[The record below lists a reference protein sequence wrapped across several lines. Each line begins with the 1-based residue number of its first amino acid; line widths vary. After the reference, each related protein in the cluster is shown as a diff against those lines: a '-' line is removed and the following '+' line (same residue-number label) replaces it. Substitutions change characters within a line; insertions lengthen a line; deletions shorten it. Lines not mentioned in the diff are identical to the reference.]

1 MATTVT
7 EPSLEPA
14 PVASPDVGTHHHGEP
29 ELPSAPPPG
38 RPRSRRSDFQNM
50 VFGRKIRTDQ
60 EIHERLGNST
70 ALAVFASDALSSVA
84 YATEEMLT
92 VLLIGGA
99 GALAFGSLV
108 PLSLGIVALLV
119 ILVFSYRQTIKAY
132 PSAGGAY
139 IVTRDNF
146 GVLPAQVAGVAL
158 LTDYI
163 LTVAVS
169 VSAGVAA
176 MYSAFPATYP
186 YRVAIAV
193 ALIWIIAWMNLRG
206 VKESGRVF
214 AVPTYGFVVAIIGLV
229 IVGVAKAVLGGLD
242 PIHVHHAEV
251 AAGAGGSLG
260 IFLLLHAFAGGST
273 AMTGV
278 EAISN
283 GVPAFKPVEWKNA
296 RGVCSPG
303 WACCSGSCS
312 SASPSWPGSCIRSRA
327 PRRPSSA
334 RSPGRSSA
342 RGRSATSRSSSSR
355 R

>member
-1 MATTVT
+1 M
-7 EPSLEPA
+7 
-14 PVASPDVGTHHHGEP
+14 
-29 ELPSAPPPG
+29 
-38 RPRSRRSDFQNM
+38 
-50 VFGRKIRTDQ
+50 
-60 EIHERLGNST
+60 
-70 ALAVFASDALSSVA
+70 
-84 YATEEMLT
+84 
-92 VLLIGGA
+92 
-99 GALAFGSLV
+99 

-176 MYSAFPATYP
+176 HVLGVPERRTRTASIDRGRADLDHRVHEPAGREGVGP
-186 YRVAIAV
+186 D
-193 ALIWIIAWMNLRG
+193 LRG
-206 VKESGRVF
+206 PDVRLRHLHPRSWWSWAWPRRSS
-214 AVPTYGFVVAIIGLV
+214 
-229 IVGVAKAVLGGLD
+229 GGLD
-242 PIHVHHAEV
+242 PVHVAPREV

-283 GVPAFKPVEWKNA
+283 GVPAFKPVEWRNA
-296 RGVCSPG
+296 RKVLAWLGVLLGMMFLGISFLAVEDHPM
-303 WACCSGSCS
+303 
-312 SASPSWPGSCIRSRA
+312 PSTKETVISQID
-327 PRRPSSA
+327 PRR
-334 RSPGRSSA
+334 RRQ
-342 RGRSATSRSSSSR
+342 RRRWATSRSSSSR

>member
-1 MATTVT
+1 
-7 EPSLEPA
+7 
-14 PVASPDVGTHHHGEP
+14 
-29 ELPSAPPPG
+29 
-38 RPRSRRSDFQNM
+38 
-50 VFGRKIRTDQ
+50 
-60 EIHERLGNST
+60 
-70 ALAVFASDALSSVA
+70 
-84 YATEEMLT
+84 ML
-92 VLLIGGA
+92 
-99 GALAFGSLV
+99 LAFGTLV

-193 ALIWIIAWMNLRG
+193 VLIWIIAWMNLRG

-229 IVGVAKAVLGGLD
+229 IVGVTKAV
-242 PIHVHHAEV
+242 
-251 AAGAGGSLG
+251 
-260 IFLLLHAFAGGST
+260 
-273 AMTGV
+273 
-278 EAISN
+278 
-283 GVPAFKPVEWKNA
+283 A
-296 RGVCSPG
+296 R
-303 WACCSGSCS
+303 
-312 SASPSWPGSCIRSRA
+312 RSRSD
-327 PRRPSSA
+327 PRPPRGGGGRRRRIARHLPPPA
-334 RSPGRSSA
+334 RRSPAAPPR
-342 RGRSATSRSSSSR
+342 
-355 R
+355 

>member
-1 MATTVT
+1 VVDM
-7 EPSLEPA
+7 
-14 PVASPDVGTHHHGEP
+14 
-29 ELPSAPPPG
+29 
-38 RPRSRRSDFQNM
+38 M
-50 VFGRKIRTDQ
+50 FGRRLRTDQ
-60 EIHERLGNST
+60 EIHERLDNPT

-99 GALAFGSLV
+99 GLLAFGTLV
-108 PLSLGIVALLV
+108 PLTLGIVALLV

-146 GVLPAQVAGVAL
+146 GVLPAQIAGVAL

-169 VSAGVAA
+169 TSAGVAA
-176 MYSAFPATYP
+176 MYSAFPAAYP

-206 VKESGRVF
+206 VKESGRIF
-214 AVPTYGFVVAIIGLV
+214 AVPTYGFVISIIVL
-229 IVGVAKAVLGGLD
+229 IAVGVVKAIVGGLD
-242 PIHVHHAEV
+242 PIHVQHAEV

-260 IFLLLHAFAGGST
+260 IFLLMKAYAGGST

-283 GVPAFKPVEWKNA
+283 GVPAFRPVEW
-296 RGVCSPG
+296 
-303 WACCSGSCS
+303 
-312 SASPSWPGSCIRSRA
+312 
-327 PRRPSSA
+327 
-334 RSPGRSSA
+334 
-342 RGRSATSRSSSSR
+342 
-355 R
+355 